1 MDNWVDANRWHE
13 RRGSNLVGKA
23 RYPTSALDIVPHTP
37 FHLAELEP
45 DIFGEKAPEKE
56 YRVMDKSGYT
66 KTAFLS
72 GLSSKQAEEIVRQ
85 GTVRDLKPGTVLFR
99 QGDPALE
106 SFLVLEGR
114 LKLGKLHE
122 LGKEVLIRYIGPGE
136 LTAMIAVLEGREY
149 PVSAEA
155 VGVTRVVGWHKGIM
169 MALMAAY
176 PQLSFNMLRHSL
188 DRLEELQN
196 RYLELHAE
204 QVEQRIARS
213 LLRIM
218 RQSGR
223 RSGDEI
229 VIDFPIS
236 RQELADYTGT
246 TLYTVSRT
254 LSAWGKKGWVK
265 SRRGRIVIANPHALV
280 LFSEN

>member
-1 MDNWVDANRWHE
+1 MIH
-13 RRGSNLVGKA
+13 GKA
-23 RYPTSALDIVPHTP
+23 DSPTEGIFFGP
-37 FHLAELEP
+37 P
-45 DIFGEKAPEKE
+45 DFLLGMSEIQKTEIIGQGRLQNLNPGE
-56 YRVMDKSGYT
+56 
-66 KTAFLS
+66 
-72 GLSSKQAEEIVRQ
+72 
-85 GTVRDLKPGTVLFR
+85 VLFR
-99 QGDPALE
+99 QGDRAE
-106 SFLVLEGR
+106 RSFLVLAGR

-122 LGKEVLIRYIGPGE
+122 LGKEVLVRYIGPGE
-136 LTAMIAVLEGREY
+136 LTAMITVLQGRDY

-155 VGVTRVVGWHKGIM
+155 VEATRVAGWDK
-169 MALMAAY
+169 
-176 PQLSFNMLRHSL
+176 QTMLRFMATYPPVSLNMIRNSL

-218 RQSGR
+218 KQSGR

-254 LSAWGKKGWVK
+254 LSAWEKKGWVK
-265 SRRGRIVIANPHALV
+265 SKRERIIIANPHALV
-280 LFSEN
+280 LFSENL

>member
-1 MDNWVDANRWHE
+1 MTGTA
-13 RRGSNLVGKA
+13 LFMGKA
-23 RYPTSALDIVPHTP
+23 DVPTEGLP
-37 FHLAELEP
+37 FGSS
-45 DIFGEKAPEKE
+45 D
-56 YRVMDKSGYT
+56 
-66 KTAFLS
+66 FLF
-72 GLSSKQAEEIVRQ
+72 GLSDIQKEEIVRQ
-85 GTVRDLKPGTVLFR
+85 GRMHNLAPGDILFR
-99 QGDPALE
+99 QGDRAE
-106 SFLVLEGR
+106 HSFLVQAGR

-122 LGKEVLIRYIGPGE
+122 LGKEVLVRYIGPGE
-136 LTAMIAVLEGREY
+136 LTAMVTVLQGRDY

-155 VGVTRVVGWHKGIM
+155 VEATRVVGWDKQAM
-169 MALMAAY
+169 LRFMVAY
-176 PQLSFNMLRHSL
+176 PSVSLNMIRNSL

-218 RQSGR
+218 KQSGR

-254 LSAWGKKGWVK
+254 LSAWEKKGWVK
-265 SRRGRIVIANPHALV
+265 SKRERIIIANPHALV
-280 LFSEN
+280 LFSENL

>member
-1 MDNWVDANRWHE
+1 M
-13 RRGSNLVGKA
+13 
-23 RYPTSALDIVPHTP
+23 
-37 FHLAELEP
+37 
-45 DIFGEKAPEKE
+45 EKA
-56 YRVMDKSGYT
+56 DL
-66 KTAFLS
+66 KTLSFTVSSSDFLL
-72 GLSSKQAEEIVRQ
+72 GMPKKQVDEIVRQ
-85 GTVRDLKPGTVLFR
+85 GKLQQLQSGTVLFR
-99 QGDPALE
+99 QGDPATR
-106 SFLVLEGR
+106 SFLVLTGR

-136 LTAMIAVLEGREY
+136 LTAMITVLEGREY

-155 VGVTRVVGWHKGIM
+155 VGATQVVGWDKQTM
-169 MALMAAY
+169 LDFMATY
-176 PQLSFNMLRHSL
+176 PPVALNMIRNSL
-188 DRLEELQN
+188 DRLEDLQS

-213 LLRIM
+213 LLRLM
-218 RQSGR
+218 KQSGK

-254 LSAWGKKGWVK
+254 LSAWEKKGWVK
-265 SRRGRIVIANPHALV
+265 SKREQIIIANPHALV
-280 LFSEN
+280 LFSENAG

>member
-1 MDNWVDANRWHE
+1 MDQTD
-13 RRGSNLVGKA
+13 
-23 RYPTSALDIVPHTP
+23 YHT
-37 FHLAELEP
+37 F
-45 DIFGEKAPEKE
+45 D
-56 YRVMDKSGYT
+56 
-66 KTAFLS
+66 FLR
-72 GLSSKQAEEIVRQ
+72 GLSKRQ
-85 GTVRDLKPGTVLFR
+85 GDEILKRGTMRDLHAGDMLFR
-99 QGDPALE
+99 QGDRAAQ
-106 SFLVLEGR
+106 SFLVLTGR

-122 LGKEVLIRYIGPGE
+122 LGKEVLIRFIGPGE
-136 LTAMIAVLEGREY
+136 LAAMITVLGEREY

-155 VGVTRVVGWHKGIM
+155 VGATRVVGWDRRTLLAM
-169 MALMAAY
+169 MAEY
-176 PQLSFNMLRHSL
+176 PPLSLNMIRTSM
-188 DRLEELQN
+188 DRLEDLQS

-218 RQSGR
+218 KQSGR

-254 LSAWGKKGWVK
+254 LSAWEKKGWVK
-265 SRRGRIVIANPHALV
+265 SKREQIAITNPHALV
-280 LFSEN
+280 LFTEPF

>member
-1 MDNWVDANRWHE
+1 MKKADLTTADLPF
-13 RRGSNLVGKA
+13 GS
-23 RYPTSALDIVPHTP
+23 SD
-37 FHLAELEP
+37 
-45 DIFGEKAPEKE
+45 
-56 YRVMDKSGYT
+56 
-66 KTAFLS
+66 FLL
-72 GLSSKQAEEIVRQ
+72 GLSEIQKEEIVRQ
-85 GTVRDLKPGTVLFR
+85 GRLQNLVSGDVLFR
-99 QGDPALE
+99 QGDRAE
-106 SFLVLEGR
+106 RSFLVLEGR

-122 LGKEVLIRYIGPGE
+122 LGKEVLVRYIGPGE
-136 LTAMIAVLEGREY
+136 LTAMVTVLQGSDY

-155 VGVTRVVGWHKGIM
+155 VEATRVVGWDKQAM
-169 MALMAAY
+169 LRFMAAY
-176 PQLSFNMLRHSL
+176 PPVSLNMLRNSL
-188 DRLEELQN
+188 ERLEELQN

-218 RQSGR
+218 KQSGR

-254 LSAWGKKGWVK
+254 LSAWEKKGWVK
-265 SRRGRIVIANPHALV
+265 SKRERIVIANPHALV
-280 LFSEN
+280 LFSENL